1 MDALPDFFNSGAF
14 NPPPVQRRRRSA
26 TKPIDPPSG
35 PKGVAI
41 IHDEDL
47 EAVLEMSS
55 PIYQSARLRE
65 RGFKDSYFWKS
76 LPLTS
81 KLGLPLCFKL
91 LTPGSPRPIRNT
103 SLELL
108 SLDYDPESEF
118 FGEPQHI
125 LEEAVVVARQD
136 GRDLLPKQMR
146 AIIACLDSELLPLVR
161 YGISK
166 DDPDKG
172 DDNSSSVVTRTDQS
186 VNQESVQ
193 DESLQDQEVQESS
206 GDVSNAAASDDHL
219 DSSSTIAELDED
231 VERPTKQQAEEA
243 LSQITPENFTL
254 FFASYRSEQA
264 KEDPTWNLVK
274 CPTKTTSSCEK
285 CGIEDGAE
293 GQALEVCG
301 GCRRVL
307 YCSKECQKADWIEHK
322 AACKRMVWKMTKR
335 PSMKDAFE

>member
-1 MDALPDFFNSGAF
+1 MDALPDFFNSTAF
-14 NPPPVQRRRRSA
+14 NPPPVQRRRRTIMKSV
-26 TKPIDPPSG
+26 KPPSG

-55 PIYQSARLRE
+55 PIYQSVRLRE

-81 KLGLPLCFKL
+81 KLGVPLCFKL
-91 LTPGSPRPIRNT
+91 STAGSPRPMRNT

-108 SLDYDPESEF
+108 SLDYNPESEF

-125 LEEAVVVARQD
+125 LEEAVLVAR
-136 GRDLLPKQMR
+136 GNGTDLLPKQMR
-146 AIIACLDSELLPLVR
+146 AIVAFLDSELLPLVR
-161 YGISK
+161 YGINK
-166 DDPDKG
+166 DDPDKS
-172 DDNSSSVVTRTDQS
+172 DSSSAVIRSDQS

-193 DESLQDQEVQESS
+193 DEPLQEQEEQENS

-219 DSSSTIAELDED
+219 DSSSTIAEPGED
-231 VERPTKQQAEEA
+231 IERSTKHQAEEA
-243 LSQITPENFTL
+243 LSQITPENFAS

-264 KEDPTWNLVK
+264 KEDPTWNLVE
-274 CPTKTTSSCEK
+274 CPTKTTSACGK

-307 YCSKECQKADWIEHK
+307 YCSKECQKADWTEHRTG
-322 AACKRMVWKMTKR
+322 CKKMVWKMTKR